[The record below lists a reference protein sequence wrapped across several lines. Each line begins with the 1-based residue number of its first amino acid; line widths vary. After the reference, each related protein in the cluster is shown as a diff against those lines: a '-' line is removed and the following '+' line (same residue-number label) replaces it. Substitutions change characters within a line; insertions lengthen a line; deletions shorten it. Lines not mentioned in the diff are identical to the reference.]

1 MTESVS
7 TAELEAYL
15 DEALPAE
22 AMAKIEK
29 ALRADSN
36 LLERLA
42 AVIGRNDIGI
52 HSLGAIWRR
61 ARISCPSRDQ
71 LGSYLL
77 GALADELAG
86 YIRFHLETVGCRV
99 CAANIADLQAQQ
111 AESPSEAQVRRK
123 RYFQSSAGY
132 LRSPEQ

>member
-132 LRSPEQ
+132 LRSPEP

>member
-7 TAELEAYL
+7 TADLEAYL

-29 ALRADSN
+29 ALRADAA

-42 AVIGRNDIGI
+42 AVIGRNDTGL

-77 GALADELAG
+77 GALSDELAG
-86 YIRFHLETVGCRV
+86 YIGFHLETVGCRL
-99 CAANIADLQAQQ
+99 CAANIADLEARQ
-111 AESPSEAQVRRK
+111 AESPSDVQGRRQ

-132 LRSPEQ
+132 LRPPEP